1 MAELPPR
8 ANDPTH
14 MRNVLGQ
21 FPTGVVVVTAVAE
34 DGIAVGLTVGSF
46 TSVSLDPPL
55 VAFMAQAGSTSWRR
69 IETRGSFCVNVLTHA
84 QEHICRA
91 MATRRP
97 DKFSGI
103 AWYPA
108 ASGSPVL
115 DQVAAWI
122 DCDIESVIP
131 AGDHFIV
138 LGRVR
143 DLDVAE
149 ATAPLIFYQ
158 GGYGRFS
165 SSTLAAND
173 ADLMDQLA
181 VVDVARPHMNELST
195 QLGAECLAIALVKSQ
210 VVVVASSGAPRTGRR
225 LTRVGTR
232 VPFAPPGGYVFAA
245 WAPEVVVSAWLHRH
259 ARRGH
264 PEDVETHLRRLERI
278 RQRGFSLG
286 LGGVAHHH
294 FGTAARALRRSEAE
308 DRPAAVARLVSM
320 LADDYE
326 PEDLSASTFD
336 HIETVTAPVFDTH
349 GSVILALVLYGMP
362 DTTAPTHVD
371 QLTEPLLG
379 AARAIT
385 ATIGGQPATNSSKS
399 VVAAPEPKLNRQ

>member
-1 MAELPPR
+1 MSELLPR
-8 ANDPTH
+8 ASDPMH

-21 FPTGVVVVTAVAE
+21 FPTGVVVITAVAK
-34 DGIAVGLTVGSF
+34 DGTAVGLTVGSF

-55 VAFMAQAGSTSWRR
+55 VAFMAQAGSASWRK
-69 IETRGSFCVNVLTHA
+69 IETSGAFCVNVLTYT
-84 QEHICRA
+84 QEHVCRA
-91 MATRRP
+91 MATRRA

-103 AWYPA
+103 AWHPA

-115 DQVAAWI
+115 DKVAAWI

-138 LGRVR
+138 LARVR

-173 ADLMDQLA
+173 ADLMEQLA
-181 VVDVARPHMNELST
+181 VVDVARPHMTELSG
-195 QLGAECLAIALVKSQ
+195 QMGAECLAIALVEKQ
-210 VVVVASSGAPRTGRR
+210 VVVVASSGAGRTERR

-245 WAPEVVVSAWLHRH
+245 WAPDTVVNTWLQRH
-259 ARRGH
+259 ARRDH
-264 PEDVETHLRRLERI
+264 PEDVDIHLRRLERI

-286 LGGVAHHH
+286 LGGAAHHQ
-294 FGTAARALRRSEAE
+294 FGTAARALRRSETE
-308 DRPAAVARLVSM
+308 DRSAAVARLISM

-326 PEDLSASTFD
+326 PEDLSVSTSN
-336 HIETVTAPVFDTH
+336 IETITAPVFDKR
-349 GSVILALVLYGMP
+349 GKVVLALVMYGLP
-362 DTTAPTHVD
+362 DSTAPTQVD
-371 QLTEPLLG
+371 QLAERLLS
-379 AARAIT
+379 ATRAIT
-385 ATIGGQPATNSSKS
+385 ATIGSQSHRKS
-399 VVAAPEPKLNRQ
+399 EAVVAHPGNQS